1 MAFLLCQQCKVTLD
15 CIEFFLQIAFQ
26 NALEDFREKHHG
38 NKSREGRRGK
48 RKGENTP
55 EKASSWGF
63 MLSGERGTNDTDP
76 MKPFKKDVFPKK
88 GNA

>member
-1 MAFLLCQQCKVTLD
+1 MPLRTLEKNTME
-15 CIEFFLQIAFQ
+15 IRVG
-26 NALEDFREKHHG
+26 RE
-38 NKSREGRRGK
+38 EGGK
-48 RKGENTP
+48 KGENTP